1 VNRTDKTCID
11 DNIVAA
17 ASISDTRLELAD
29 QNAVH
34 DRSLAPY
41 VDRVLEALRTGTAKY
56 ASSTRKAM
64 TTSTRVPSLNPS
76 TSRHV
81 SSTGALE
88 GTGRWIA
95 SEDL

>member
-1 VNRTDKTCID
+1 MKRTDKTCID
-11 DNIVAA
+11 DNMVAP

-41 VDRVLEALRTGTAKY
+41 VDHVLEALRTGTAKY

-95 SEDL
+95 PEDL

>member
-1 VNRTDKTCID
+1 VKRRDEKFVGDIM
-11 DNIVAA
+11 VAA